1 MLDSK
6 SKQEIGSYWM
16 VKIKWRVYW
25 LCFRYRVWTPVG
37 VIVMLNQNE
46 IYSSSGDISTS
57 CGPSSRALSH
67 LFIFPFL
74 LIEGSCT
81 NQTSISPI
89 IPSFNFTI
97 ILDPPVLEIEAQIK
111 LVKINFFNFFYIIL
125 IYWY

>member
-1 MLDSK
+1 M
-6 SKQEIGSYWM
+6 
-16 VKIKWRVYW
+16 
-25 LCFRYRVWTPVG
+25 G

-67 LFIFPFL
+67 LFNFPFL

-125 IYWY
+125 IC